1 MKKAANRL
9 LQFLILPLW
18 VLTAFSQLLAAGV
31 YCGTYWLRYLLLES
45 DTKKRF
51 SHPKVYV
58 NRIFEATDKHIYP
71 FQKD

>member
-1 MKKAANRL
+1 MKKAINRL

-18 VLTAFSQLLAAGV
+18 LLTAITQLLTAGV

-51 SHPKVYV
+51 SHPKTYV

-71 FQKD
+71 TEKN